1 MSDSTLAAL
10 LFLQLTIILAVCRAV
25 GVLARRVRQ
34 PQVVAEMLAGFL
46 LGPSVFGWLTPTAHA
61 QLFPAASLHA
71 IYVISQVGLALY
83 MFCVGLE
90 MRMDIITQYRRRAVA
105 ISAAGI
111 VVPFALGGGL
121 ALVMLS
127 RGGLFTDHVSAMH
140 AVLFLGAAMSITA
153 FPMLARII
161 TERGISGTAVG
172 SLALAAGAMDDAA
185 AWIIL
190 AIVLSSFTGNN
201 TIAAAAAGGAAMYV
215 AAVAL
220 GVRPILKRM
229 AAHAERHDGVTPSIL
244 VTMLALVSFG
254 AWFTDVVG
262 VYSVFGAF
270 VLGVSV
276 PRGMLS
282 CELQRLIEPLTT
294 ALLVPLF
301 FVYAGLNTRLTLVNT
316 PALWILTA
324 VVFATACAGKGI
336 ACWTA
341 ARASGESARDALAVA
356 TLMNA
361 RGMVE
366 LILINIGFQR
376 GLITPTLFTILV
388 LMAIATTLMTG
399 PAFSLIWERSPRPAV
414 EPWLATDRVP

>member
-161 TERGISGTAVG
+161 YERGLTG
-172 SLALAAGAMDDAA
+172 SRAP
-185 AWIIL
+185 
-190 AIVLSSFTGNN
+190 S
-201 TIAAAAAGGAAMYV
+201 
-215 AAVAL
+215 
-220 GVRPILKRM
+220 
-229 AAHAERHDGVTPSIL
+229 AECHHP
-244 VTMLALVSFG
+244 
-254 AWFTDVVG
+254 
-262 VYSVFGAF
+262 
-270 VLGVSV
+270 
-276 PRGMLS
+276 
-282 CELQRLIEPLTT
+282 
-294 ALLVPLF
+294 
-301 FVYAGLNTRLTLVNT
+301 
-316 PALWILTA
+316 
-324 VVFATACAGKGI
+324 
-336 ACWTA
+336 
-341 ARASGESARDALAVA
+341 
-356 TLMNA
+356 
-361 RGMVE
+361 
-366 LILINIGFQR
+366 QR
-376 GLITPTLFTILV
+376 GLCGNGQP
-388 LMAIATTLMTG
+388 G
-399 PAFSLIWERSPRPAV
+399 
-414 EPWLATDRVP
+414 